1 MRRNP
6 MKTAAATN
14 QVSTAATARSEY
26 PPLRRRCRTRA
37 RSRTPPMPRPSINR
51 TSGPRR
57 WRPDR
62 SAGVASRK
70 RFPFGSSL
78 SAIRSGFAPA
88 ALLASLLIVLARPGL
103 IGPSLAQEVAGGVP
117 RSPAKLK
124 TRRGPGGG
132 VMLWVYVP
140 RGTSLDRI
148 AVTSDADVPESA
160 VWFDLVNP
168 THEEDKIVER
178 KAGMAVPTRE
188 EMQEIEVTSRLYVE
202 NGARYMTATLMC
214 QSDTDAPKTTPVTFI
229 LSGHRL
235 VTVRYDEPRPFMI
248 VGNKLARVCSP
259 TVAGESVMMD
269 LLDAVIDR
277 AADILERIGSE
288 VDQISHDI
296 FEPEG
301 GRADRTRS
309 YNEILKAIGKKGDL
323 ASKVRESL
331 VSIGRL
337 LLYLANEADSMRW
350 AKESR
355 AQLRGMQRDVHS
367 LSDHAFYLSNK
378 IQFLLDAMLGVVTI
392 EQNNVIK
399 IFSVAAV
406 ALMPPTLIASIYGM
420 NFKHMPEL
428 DWTLGYPVAIALML
442 LAAAL
447 PYFFFKW
454 KKWL

>member
-1 MRRNP
+1 
-6 MKTAAATN
+6 
-14 QVSTAATARSEY
+14 
-26 PPLRRRCRTRA
+26 
-37 RSRTPPMPRPSINR
+37 
-51 TSGPRR
+51 
-57 WRPDR
+57 
-62 SAGVASRK
+62 
-70 RFPFGSSL
+70 
-78 SAIRSGFAPA
+78 
-88 ALLASLLIVLARPGL
+88 
-103 IGPSLAQEVAGGVP
+103 
-117 RSPAKLK
+117 
-124 TRRGPGGG
+124 
-132 VMLWVYVP
+132 MLWVYVP

-148 AVTSDADVPESA
+148 AVTSDADVPDSA

-168 THEEDKIVER
+168 AHEEDKIVER
-178 KAGMAVPTRE
+178 KVGAAVPTRE
-188 EMQEIEVTSRLYVE
+188 EMQEIEITSRLYVE

-214 QSDTDAPKTTPVTFI
+214 QSDTDTPKTTPVTFI
-229 LSGHRL
+229 ISGHRL
-235 VTVRYDEPRPFMI
+235 ITVRYDEPRPFMI
-248 VGNKLARVCSP
+248 VGNKLARNCSP
-259 TVAGESVMMD
+259 TVTGESVLMD

-296 FEPEG
+296 FEPEV

-367 LSDHAFYLSNK
+367 LSDHAAYLSNK

-420 NFKHMPEL
+420 NFKAMPEL
-428 DWTLGYPVAIALML
+428 EWTYGYPFAIVLML
-442 LAAAL
+442 FAAVL